1 MDTAASIR
9 QDAPVVVA
17 RQRERQVELVR
28 RLSTQIAGLYRAN
41 EVAWLA
47 DRYASMAAAASEL
60 LRSGFDQPALSR
72 LSALT
77 PGPPDWLNA
86 KAADFGATRAAWQD
100 EVALLDAQHRA
111 AALSLRIIGEVGS
124 S

>member
-1 MDTAASIR
+1 M
-9 QDAPVVVA
+9 VVA
-17 RQRERQVELVR
+17 RERERQVELVR

-41 EVAWLA
+41 EATWLA
-47 DRYASMAAAASEL
+47 DQYEAMAEAASEL

-72 LSALT
+72 LSAMA

-86 KAADFGATRAAWQD
+86 KAADFGAMRAAWQD
-100 EVALLDAQHRA
+100 EVALLDSRHRA
-111 AALSLRIIGEVGS
+111 AALSLRVIGDVGS